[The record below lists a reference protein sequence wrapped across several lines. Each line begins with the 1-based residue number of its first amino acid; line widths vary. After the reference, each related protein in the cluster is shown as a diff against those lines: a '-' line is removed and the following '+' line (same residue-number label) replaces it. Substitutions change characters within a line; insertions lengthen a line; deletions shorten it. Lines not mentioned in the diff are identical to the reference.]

1 MTGNIPPDTLHDAL
15 AEALALWTGAVKNRR
30 SPLHTPVVCTWDGGA
45 PAPRI
50 MVLRDVRD
58 DASHFRFH
66 TDARSP
72 KVTQIANGAP
82 VALLGYDAE
91 ARVQLTVK
99 GRAHVGREGDA
110 TDAAWN
116 ASALSSR
123 RCYLAAFA
131 PGTQVDAP
139 TSGLPA
145 TMLDRAPTE
154 AESRDGRANFAILTI
169 EAEELE
175 WLRLTSCGNKR
186 AVFRRAGD
194 AWHGEWITP

>member
-1 MTGNIPPDTLHDAL
+1 MTGDIPPDTLHDAL

-30 SPLHTPVVCTWDGGA
+30 SPLHTPVVCTLAGDA

-58 DASHFRFH
+58 DASYFRFH

-72 KVTQIANGAP
+72 KAAQIANGAP

-99 GRAHVGREGDA
+99 GHAQVRREGDA
-110 TDAAWN
+110 TDAAWGS
-116 ASALSSR
+116 SALSSR
-123 RCYLAAFA
+123 RCYLAAYA
-131 PGTQVDAP
+131 PGTHVEAP
-139 TSGLPA
+139 TSGLPEA
-145 TMLDRAPTE
+145 MLNRAPTD
-154 AESRDGRANFAILTI
+154 AESREGRANFAILTI
-169 EAEELE
+169 EAEEME

-186 AVFRRAGD
+186 AVFRRAGGT
-194 AWHGEWITP
+194 WHGQWITP